1 MLDYELFIKLIC
13 KKTILQNLLL
23 SVNLEHFDVHVCS
36 LNVKYKCYY
45 KKNNKKLFHRSE
57 FLLRTVVHQV
67 APRPQPWWYQWT
79 VTSMHQPGCS
89 STTQWPSMRSRIW
102 VSPSWLFAPLTMT
115 SGLVAVLHT
124 SVSQVMVVLN
134 IFVQWLCFF
143 FNNNSNLLLW
153 FFSKIFKYF

>member
-23 SVNLEHFDVHVCS
+23 SVNLEHFDVHVCVYVLWMWNIS
-36 LNVKYKCYY
+36 VTIRKII
-45 KKNNKKLFHRSE
+45 KKLFHRSE

-79 VTSMHQPGCS
+79 VTSTHQPGCS
-89 STTQWPSMRSRIW
+89 STTQWPSMRSKIW

-115 SGLVAVLHT
+115 SGLVAVPKT
-124 SVSQVMVVLN
+124 SVSQVMVVWN
-134 IFVQWLCFF
+134 IFVQWICFWGE
-143 FNNNSNLLLW
+143 LI
-153 FFSKIFKYF
+153 K